1 MRINMLNILAGLA
14 ILTLLTF
21 LKVYL
26 NGNEEFSIAEELF
39 RKNNYT
45 KATTHYE
52 RAIQWHIP
60 GSSIPT
66 LAAEKL
72 WHISLFYESK
82 NQTDEALKTCRLLRG
97 AFYSTRSFFTPGKK
111 WINLCNEKVAHWMA
125 IKPDLINE
133 FPLSFENRKN
143 KFLNNL
149 QADRSPYTFWA
160 ILTEAGFFGWVAC
173 TVLFLIK
180 GVTPTAGLKTRPAFI
195 YSTAFLLFYTIWIL
209 GMLNV

>member
-1 MRINMLNILAGLA
+1 MRINILNILAGLA

-21 LKVYL
+21 LKVHL
-26 NGNEEFSIAEELF
+26 NGNEEFSVAEELF
-39 RKNNYT
+39 SKNNYT

-60 GSSIPT
+60 GSSTPT

-97 AFYSTRSFFTPGKK
+97 AFYSTRSFFTPEKK

-125 IKPDLINE
+125 SKPDLINE
-133 FPLSFENRKN
+133 APLTFESRKN

-149 QADRSPYTFWA
+149 QADRPPYTFWA
-160 ILTEAGFFGWVAC
+160 LLTEVGFFGWVAC
-173 TVLFLIK
+173 AVLFLIK
-180 GVTPTAGLKTRPAFI
+180 GVTPTASLKTRPAVI

-209 GMLNV
+209 GMFNV